1 MREQPITIDIN
12 TALTQLS
19 KGELSPV
26 YFLMGNDQFIQQLF
40 TEKLADVIFKDKPLD
55 KSILLPDEMSSKDI
69 IESLTSM
76 DLFSTVKLFIL
87 RNPTAIRGSYRTEL
101 LDYVEHPLENHYLV
115 IISDEW
121 GFRTAFSKA
130 LARHLDPITCST
142 PFESGMKQW
151 ARKFFQEQGI
161 SQVQPG
167 LLDSI
172 VMVAGDSLSHL
183 KNEIDK
189 IGLVADADHPLTRKD
204 LSNLGNWKREY
215 RQFEFFT
222 ALGEKNLARSLKLGL
237 RLVSKVSTMLNL
249 VYPLTDFYREL
260 FFLKSRNGTK
270 SWYSGY
276 TALTPAVKKN
286 LPRYAQNYQPEEITR
301 ALRRLW
307 QIDQQIKRSQV
318 DDETAVTDFIFSVLG
333 HG

>member
-1 MREQPITIDIN
+1 MKEQPNTIKFD
-12 TALTQLS
+12 TALARLS
-19 KGELSPV
+19 RGELSPV
-26 YFLMGNDQFIQQLF
+26 YFLMGNDQFLQQTF
-40 TEKLADVIFKDKPLD
+40 TEKLANVIFSDTPPD

-69 IESLTSM
+69 IESITSM
-76 DLFSTVKLFIL
+76 DLFSTVKLIIL
-87 RNPTAIRGSYRTEL
+87 RNPTAIRGACRTEL
-101 LDYVEHPLENHYLV
+101 LDYIEHPLENQNLV
-115 IISDEW
+115 IISEEW
-121 GFRTAFSKA
+121 GFRTAFSRS
-130 LARHLDPITCST
+130 LARHLQPVSCST
-142 PFESGMKQW
+142 PFETGMKQW
-151 ARKFFQEQGI
+151 ARKFFHEQGI
-161 SQVQPG
+161 HQVNPQ

-189 IGLVADADHPLTRKD
+189 ICLVVDSDHPLTQED

-215 RQFEFFT
+215 RQFEFFK
-222 ALGEKNLARSLKLGL
+222 ALGDKNLAESLKLGL

-260 FFLKSRNGTK
+260 FFIKTKNGTK

-286 LPRYAQNYQPEEITR
+286 LPRYEQNYRPEEITR
-301 ALRRLW
+301 ALRKLW
-307 QIDQQIKRSQV
+307 QIDQQIKRSQI
-318 DDETAVTDFIFSVLG
+318 DDETAVTDFIFSVLD